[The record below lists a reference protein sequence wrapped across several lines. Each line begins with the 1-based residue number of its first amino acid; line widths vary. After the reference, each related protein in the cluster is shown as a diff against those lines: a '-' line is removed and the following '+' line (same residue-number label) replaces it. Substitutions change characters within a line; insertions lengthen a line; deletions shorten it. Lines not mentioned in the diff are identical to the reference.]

1 MGPSSNHS
9 GKSGSNSGLERRPH
23 VSEWF
28 GHRVFPKVSDSAVA
42 LHDQKSRRCPFLSE
56 ALNED
61 THCTK
66 QANSYGVCTI
76 SSWSNKERQ
85 DWLVCPYRLLDDSLL
100 ALFVRRLYDIPAD
113 APLLIQHALKLSDPG
128 KRQEILTAART
139 DDPRRVF
146 IYFRRALQGESK
158 FAGGEIGLPKTPS
171 SPPMSFDIT
180 VVELMA
186 TGSDHVTLGKYGV
199 IELQTADTHGSY
211 IKTVEAL
218 EHSLEL
224 HPDDFHEQL
233 RAQTLDWTGKKI
245 EGPNIANVFKRTFYQ
260 ITFKFQVT
268 KRETSVGC
276 LLGLP
281 LPVWDSWH
289 RFLGAPK
296 MTEQPDGTWRMLDDH
311 EAEPTDWIYVFD
323 IDEEPDPDGGPA
335 AFRTRKIIG
344 TDAPTLSRAAFEVA
358 PLKAVEFSAQIDT
371 VVKKVADRLGPLIP
385 GVRVDH
391 YKSEPTLFDDLPAP

>member
-1 MGPSSNHS
+1 MN
-9 GKSGSNSGLERRPH
+9 ETT
-23 VSEWF
+23 
-28 GHRVFPKVSDSAVA
+28 
-42 LHDQKSRRCPFLSE
+42 FL
-56 ALNED
+56 AAA
-61 THCTK
+61 
-66 QANSYGVCTI
+66 QA
-76 SSWSNKERQ
+76 
-85 DWLVCPYRLLDDSLL
+85 
-100 ALFVRRLYDIPAD
+100 
-113 APLLIQHALKLSDPG
+113 
-128 KRQEILTAART
+128 

-180 VVELMA
+180 VIELTA
-186 TGSDHVTLGKYGV
+186 TGQNHVTLGKYGV

-211 IKTVEAL
+211 KETVKAL
-218 EHSLEL
+218 EDSLNL
-224 HPDDFHEQL
+224 HPDDFHVQL
-233 RAQTLDWTGKKI
+233 RAQTVNWTGKKV

-260 ITFKFQVT
+260 VAFKFQVT

-276 LLGLP
+276 LLALP

-289 RFLGAPK
+289 RFLGAPN
-296 MTEQPDGTWRMLDDH
+296 MTEQPDGTWRLLDDP

-323 IDEEPDPDGGPA
+323 IDEEPNSDGGPA
-335 AFRTRKIIG
+335 ALRTRLIIG
-344 TDAPTLSRAAFEVA
+344 TDARTLGQAALEVA
-358 PLKAVEFSAQIDT
+358 PLRAVGSSAQVDA